1 MKKSLVALAF
11 GTLALGIT
19 EYVMMGILAD
29 VASSLNV
36 SITKAGHLISAYAL
50 GVTSGA
56 PLLTVA
62 HKYGPKNILLVLAG
76 VMLCGAVISSLAPDY
91 YTLLVARFISG
102 LPHGAYFGVASIVA
116 VRLAD
121 EKHQNSAMSVM
132 VAGMTVANLLG
143 VPLGTALS
151 SGISWRVP
159 FVFVIAVSIAVLYYI
174 WKWVPD
180 IEPLPDHGYKR
191 QFGFLKSGAPWLI
204 IIATML
210 GNGGIFCWYSYI
222 SPILTDEG
230 GFTEAMLPMLM
241 IRM

>member
-102 LPHGAYFGVASIVA
+102 LPHGAYFGVASIEPCA
-116 VRLAD
+116 LPTR
-121 EKHQNSAMSVM
+121 SIR
-132 VAGMTVANLLG
+132 
-143 VPLGTALS
+143 TAPC
-151 SGISWRVP
+151 R
-159 FVFVIAVSIAVLYYI
+159 
-174 WKWVPD
+174 
-180 IEPLPDHGYKR
+180 
-191 QFGFLKSGAPWLI
+191 
-204 IIATML
+204 
-210 GNGGIFCWYSYI
+210 
-222 SPILTDEG
+222 
-230 GFTEAMLPMLM
+230 
-241 IRM
+241 